1 MNSVTPVVSPAARP
15 RRALMMLLACT
26 ALAGCVVGP
35 DYDTP
40 KVDVPDRFNADPAT
54 TPRPA
59 ELSRWWTRMDDPMLD
74 AMISQAVAGN
84 LDVAGARAAI
94 REARATLR
102 QAGGALA
109 PQVDGS
115 ASATRQDGGSNTTAG
130 QGSNSSFQ
138 AGFDAAWE
146 LDLFGANRRTIEAAR
161 YGLDAANEELRATLL
176 TLVGDVATYYVQA
189 RGFQAR
195 INLAERTARSQRET
209 AALTR
214 AQFEA
219 GASSALDVA
228 NATGQA
234 ASTEAA
240 IPTLQISFAEAVH
253 RLSILTGQ
261 PPAALM
267 GSMAETKPIPEP
279 RLPMP
284 AGVPAQVLMARPDI
298 RVAERQLAQSTA
310 LIGVAEAARW
320 PNISLSGSIATSAST
335 LGNLF
340 EASSVAWSVGP
351 SLTVPIF
358 NAGQLAAGVEIAQA
372 QRDQSYILFRS
383 AILTALEDVENA
395 LYGLT
400 REQQRYER
408 LDDSARAY
416 RRAASLSRSLYQT
429 GSSSFLDVLD
439 AERSLYSAEDT
450 LLQSQINIATYY
462 ISLNKALGGGWDG
475 QVDASKPEIV
485 DTYTGPRLAYQP

>member
-1 MNSVTPVVSPAARP
+1 MSPAPLSVARP
-15 RRALMMLLACT
+15 RRAVLLLLACT

-35 DYDTP
+35 DYETP
-40 KVDVPDRFNADPAT
+40 KIDVPDRFGADTAT

-74 AMISQAVAGN
+74 AMISEAVEGN
-84 LDVAGARAAI
+84 LDVASAKAAI

-102 QAGGALA
+102 QTGGTLA
-109 PQVDGS
+109 PQVDAS
-115 ASATRQDGGSNTTAG
+115 TSATRQDGGSNTSAG
-130 QGSNSSFQ
+130 QTSNSNFQ
-138 AGFDAAWE
+138 AGFDASWE
-146 LDLFGANRRTIEAAR
+146 LDLFGANRRSIEAAR
-161 YGLDAANEELRATLL
+161 YGLDAANEDLRATLL

-195 INLAERTARSQRET
+195 IKLAERTARSQRET

-240 IPTLQISFAEAVH
+240 IPTLQISFAESVH
-253 RLSILTGQ
+253 RLSILTGK

-267 GSMAETKPIPEP
+267 GRMAEDKPIPEP

-320 PNISLSGSIATSAST
+320 PDVSLSGTISTSAST
-335 LGNLF
+335 FGNLF
-340 EASSVAWSVGP
+340 EASSIAWSVGP
-351 SLTVPIF
+351 SLSVPIF
-358 NAGQLAAGVEIAQA
+358 NGGQLKAGVEIAQA
-372 QRDQSYILFRS
+372 QRDQSYIAFRS
-383 AILTALEDVENA
+383 SILTALEDVENS
-395 LYGLT
+395 LFGLT
-400 REQQRYER
+400 REQERYDK
-408 LDDSARAY
+408 LDTSARAY
-416 RRAASLSRSLYQT
+416 RRAAALSRSLYQT

-462 ISLNKALGGGWDG
+462 IALNKALGGGWDG
-475 QVDASKPEIV
+475 QIDSTRPEIV
-485 DTYTGPRLAYQP
+485 DTYSGPRLAYQP